1 MRKKFLTTAMAAVM
15 AVIMAATMT
24 GCGKDDSTS
33 AKSDKTSTKKE
44 SKTEKSTEQDEALTL
59 SGIISGSD
67 YSIWYRTKDVD
78 KDSSPD
84 IYVLYNDGTYISASS
99 WGINSSAPT
108 FKELSE
114 MSDEEIVSY
123 VENEWKEA
131 RESEAASQ
139 NEKNVSDVQSKYYEY
154 YSYLSTGNMDDFN
167 NRIREK
173 YVDILV
179 MVLENYVMDVDVE
192 AGTIDADFDEINLG
206 FDDFMED
213 WLKEHPED
221 EVEFVI
227 NTEYGGGS
235 LPDFTELCEAYFN
248 YQKEGYEAD
257 IANAETATASYEKST
272 YTINA
277 YTDASGNNIKDEE
290 IVFDNNNSWGI
301 EYGVYP
307 KPVLDAFY
315 GGYSEGD
322 RLYLIR
328 TTQDALFEL
337 DDKDTEGLIVD

>member
-1 MRKKFLTTAMAAVM
+1 MAAVM
-15 AVIMAATMT
+15 AVTMAATMT

-59 SGIISGSD
+59 SGIINGSD
-67 YSIWYRTKDVD
+67 YSIWYKTQDVD

-84 IYVLYNDGTYISASS
+84 IYVLYNDGTYIFASS
-99 WGINSSAPT
+99 WINSSAPT

-154 YSYLSTGNMDDFN
+154 YRYLSTGNMDDFN
-167 NRIREK
+167 DSVREK

-221 EVEFVI
+221 EVEYVI
-227 NTEYGGGS
+227 GDS
-235 LPDFTELCEAYFN
+235 LPDLTELCEAYFN

-277 YTDASGNNIKDEE
+277 NTDASGNNIKDEE
-290 IVFDNNNSWGI
+290 IVFDYNNSWDI

-307 KPVLDAFY
+307 KPILDAFY